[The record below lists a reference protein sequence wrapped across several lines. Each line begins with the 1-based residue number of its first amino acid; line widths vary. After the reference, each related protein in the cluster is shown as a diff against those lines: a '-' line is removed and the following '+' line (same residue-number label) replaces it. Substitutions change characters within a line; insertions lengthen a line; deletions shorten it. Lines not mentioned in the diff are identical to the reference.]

1 MQIKAKKVG
10 VALLS
15 ALITVFI
22 YILLHE
28 LGHMI
33 VMLSAGAT
41 ITDFSIFTAHVRGIG
56 GNYTNLSN
64 LWLHA
69 NGALLP
75 VIVALIYALFYKKDA
90 ESVFYHLFSHMFTLI
105 PIVSLFAW
113 VIIPFLYIQG
123 NAPVGDDVTNF
134 LYNFSPNHHPLI
146 VSVAAVLIIA
156 AGVTAMI
163 KRGIFRKFILAIRNQ

>member
-41 ITDFSIFTAHVRGIG
+41 ITDFSIFTAHVSGIG

-90 ESVFYHLFSHMFTLI
+90 ESVFYHQFSYMFTLM
-105 PIVSLFAW
+105 PLSL
-113 VIIPFLYIQG
+113 IHISEPTR
-123 NAPVGDDVTNF
+123 P
-134 LYNFSPNHHPLI
+134 
-146 VSVAAVLIIA
+146 
-156 AGVTAMI
+156 
-163 KRGIFRKFILAIRNQ
+163 